1 MMNNFKIISNKLCKL
16 LNCDEAKLYILFRVH
31 VQTYRT
37 WKYRNRI
44 PFNQIIK
51 IATQY
56 KLDLNYIFKGQ
67 K

>member
-1 MMNNFKIISNKLCKL
+1 M
-16 LNCDEAKLYILFRVH
+16 NCDEAKLYILFRVH